1 MHDVRSA
8 ERTIVGGMKFDGQ
21 NSGVGMSGGP
31 TKPTALSTD
40 TEVPFLVG
48 ASSAVAVQTAAA
60 AKGGDLVGVGTVGAD
75 VTKAQE
81 PGRSHQKK
89 GDEGVAP
96 EEEAT
101 EKLQQA
107 ELCMTY

>member
-1 MHDVRSA
+1 M
-8 ERTIVGGMKFDGQ
+8 IPGGQ
-21 NSGVGMSGGP
+21 SSGAGSSGGS
-31 TKPTALSTD
+31 TEPTAASTE
-40 TEVPFLVG
+40 TEEQFFAG
-48 ASSAVAVQTAAA
+48 ASSEFAVQAAAA

-81 PGRSHQKK
+81 PGRSHQEE
-89 GDEGVAP
+89 GDVGVAP

-107 ELCMTY
+107 ELCMTYQALSRRSAAG